1 MADGKEHVWMTEET
15 RIDDGTCRGGK
26 KERIVIRA
34 SCPQHQAILE
44 AAASGDL
51 PRLSCCGNAQE
62 DIHRI
67 RTARCVSGC
76 SALHWAA
83 GYNQVGVIRYLTSH
97 PIEMDVN
104 ERVARS
110 KKAAGRTPFHY
121 AARNGC
127 VQAAA
132 CLLNMGAD
140 GQAMAKHG
148 VTPFQLAL
156 FQNQRAFARW
166 LVQQSCKTTFS
177 VGDHV
182 GMAAVDIFQTN
193 DFGCNAAHWLAICP
207 AGPRSGPFGVDL
219 IPTAQWLESLQVQE
233 NHRRLATT
241 SHPTN
246 GKSSSASINLFTAF
260 QKQGHSAFHKAAW
273 MGHTALVRYLHE
285 RFDLWDDTPD
295 RAGNYVSVLAE
306 MAGHG
311 ETADY
316 IRCHC
321 SRSAQESCRV
331 LGIALSDKDNPSI
344 VRQAYLQQA
353 RATHPDRQNS
363 GVSLASRT
371 STSSTPTDAFAA
383 VCRAYHH
390 LTVEQGRG
398 QQYNPMHSVRLFLP
412 PLTKGEQ
419 ITTDSAGACTPGT
432 NDDCFP
438 TRLLA
443 VLNEYGDAGLDVS
456 NLKKKWKQVWHTD
469 FPVDTGGSLTDWLR
483 HGAADLVDLRIDAK
497 GCYRVHAKSRNH
509 RQQDDE

>member
-1 MADGKEHVWMTEET
+1 MADAT
-15 RIDDGTCRGGK
+15 RRDDDTCSGGQN
-26 KERIVIRA
+26 ERIVIRA
-34 SCPQHQAILE
+34 SCPQQQAILE

-51 PRLSCCGNAQE
+51 PRLSGWGNTEQ
-62 DIHRI
+62 DIHLV

-76 SALHWAA
+76 SVLHWAA
-83 GYNQVGVIRYLTSH
+83 GYNQVGVIRYLTNH

-127 VQAAA
+127 IQAAA

-140 GQAMAKHG
+140 AQAMAKHG

-156 FQNQRAFARW
+156 FQNQRAFAQW
-166 LVQQSCKTTFS
+166 LVE
-177 VGDHV
+177 H
-182 GMAAVDIFQTN
+182 MPLVDIFQTN

-219 IPTAQWLESLQVQE
+219 IPTAQWLESLQEQE
-233 NHRRLATT
+233 NHRRLAATRN
-241 SHPTN
+241 PN
-246 GKSSSASINLFTAF
+246 GEGATVSSATVNLFTAT

-306 MAGHG
+306 MAGHV

-316 IRCHC
+316 IRRHC

-331 LGIALSDKDNPSI
+331 LGIALSDKDHPSI
-344 VRQAYLQQA
+344 VRQAYLRQA
-353 RATHPDRQNS
+353 RATHPDRQS
-363 GVSLASRT
+363 SVDPLASRT

-398 QQYNPMHSVRLFLP
+398 QQHNPMHSVRLFLLP
-412 PLTKGEQ
+412 FESLSDGEQ
-419 ITTDSAGACTPGT
+419 ITTDAGEAFAPGT

-443 VLNEYGDAGLDVS
+443 VLNEYGDAGLSVS

-469 FPVDTGGSLTDWLR
+469 FPVDTGGSLTEWLR

-497 GCYRVHAKSRNH
+497 GCYRVHAKSKAATRN
-509 RQQDDE
+509 RSDGQRDNQ